1 MTRGRALFERCPNV
15 ACIDGPALMAP
26 DDLRKRL
33 AALNRGR
40 LANRARPA
48 PAAPEPAP
56 QPRPPE
62 TKPLDRG
69 GTPVEAIS
77 PSLRERAGAAI
88 SLSDVAPGEI
98 VQNERG
104 QFLRIVRA
112 IEDLIKDCQ
121 EVTQGHAAIFD
132 QGQIGVDRSE
142 LRPDMAQALDAAS
155 DQFLFMDLETTGLGG
170 SPLFLIG
177 LMHFNRESFLI
188 EQLLARDYSEEPAV
202 LKHYHDLSS
211 RFRMLVTFNGKSF
224 DLPQITD
231 RSFATGTRFE
241 ENGLGHVDLLHEARR
256 RWRDRFPNCKLQTLE
271 TLICRR
277 RRVGDI
283 PGDQIPQAYHD
294 FVRTGDARQM
304 KDILH
309 HNALDLV
316 TMAELLVTMLQG
328 RRV

>member
-1 MTRGRALFERCPNV
+1 
-15 ACIDGPALMAP
+15 MAP

-40 LANRARPA
+40 LPNRAR
-48 PAAPEPAP
+48 AAPGASEPTPRQEPHAP
-56 QPRPPE
+56 P
-62 TKPLDRG
+62 DRSE
-69 GTPVEAIS
+69 TPVKAIA
-77 PSLRERAGAAI
+77 PSLREGAGSVV
-88 SLSDVAPGEI
+88 SLSDIAPGEA
-98 VQNERG
+98 VENERG
-104 QFLRIVRA
+104 QFLRIVRKVD
-112 IEDLIKDCQ
+112 DLIKNCQ
-121 EVTQGHAAIFD
+121 DLLQGHAAIFD
-132 QGQIGVDRSE
+132 QGQIGVDRDE
-142 LRPDMAQALDAAS
+142 LRPDMVQALEAAS

-177 LMHFNRESFLI
+177 LMHFNRETFLI

-202 LKHYHDLSS
+202 LLHYHELSS
-211 RFRMLVTFNGKSF
+211 QFRMLVTFNGKSF
-224 DLPQITD
+224 DVPQITD
-231 RSFATGTRFE
+231 RSYATGTRFG
-241 ENGLGHVDLLHEARR
+241 ENGMGHVDLLHEARR
-256 RWRDRFPNCKLQTLE
+256 RWRGRFPNCKLQTLE

-294 FVRTGDARQM
+294 FVRSGNARQM

-309 HNALDLV
+309 HNALDLI